1 MQVPE
6 IGRHFHVAAQFHASV
21 VVRRAAAS
29 ELLLELMAYQVTI
42 VRVSQEFSGLA
53 WVRYDQAYRRQAALT
68 GHFKW
73 SVINA
78 TL

>member
-6 IGRHFHVAAQFHASV
+6 IGKHFKVAAQFRASV
-21 VVRRAAAS
+21 VVRRASAP
-29 ELLLELMAYQVTI
+29 ELILELMAYQVTI
-42 VRVSQEFSGLA
+42 VRVRQDISGLA

-73 SVINA
+73 SVING